1 MKEERIGSIM
11 SNFNFLESNWKD
23 LARLG
28 KLAEKNI
35 FVDSNTCL

>member
-1 MKEERIGSIM
+1 M
-11 SNFNFLESNWKD
+11 SNVNFLESNWKD

-35 FVDSNTCL
+35 LLIAIHAYRKREI